1 MTTDATWPQP
11 SADSVAVGAFTL
23 WPSQRNMLHR
33 CAFACCTGDTLQT
46 GGLAEPHTKAI
57 AYEW

>member
-1 MTTDATWPQP
+1 
-11 SADSVAVGAFTL
+11 
-23 WPSQRNMLHR
+23 MLHR
-33 CAFACCTGDTLQT
+33 CALHFAPVRVACCTGDTLQT